1 VSAGAATDEE
11 ATEGRSALFQDTVTG
26 PVKDRCALST
36 AMPPPTAA
44 ALPATAV
51 LLKRATSLPAV
62 TAMPPPTVAVE
73 LMTLLLLRLAV
84 LLLM

>member
-1 VSAGAATDEE
+1 
-11 ATEGRSALFQDTVTG
+11 
-26 PVKDRCALST
+26 
-36 AMPPPTAA
+36 MPPPTAA

-51 LLKRATSLPAV
+51 LLKSATSLPAV
-62 TAMPPPTVAVE
+62 AAMPPPTVAVE